1 MDPTALDALIC
12 RMKAA
17 PPPDPRVVLTLPYL
31 LEGPTDIQPSPPLVG
46 LVRLIRH
53 SIDALSPST
62 LSTISRQNFSDVANL
77 FQAPELVAPFAD
89 AALSRAVR
97 LLSRVVEALRE
108 DAGGSASGGAAGGA
122 GSAPRA
128 SVDLGDAAWIEP
140 LSQAITALS
149 TLGGAG
155 GAVAVATVR
164 LIAQLTASHEPLVF
178 APKSVVWKD
187 MLGALLRLQSKGGGS
202 TASSN
207 TDFDALVAATLSSLT
222 ARFVRG
228 GFEPA
233 EVPME
238 RILDDAPLDE
248 EAKGAAVEDL
258 VARLWHPAV
267 QAGYFI
273 EFFLTFRT
281 YVEPQALLARLGG
294 AFIATVGGASELRA
308 RTAQLRVVN
317 ALKYWVE
324 KHFHD
329 FDEVLLSQLIL
340 LLDTTVEPHND
351 KLSRQVLPPTP
362 SLVP

>member
-1 MDPTALDALIC
+1 M
-12 RMKAA
+12 
-17 PPPDPRVVLTLPYL
+17 
-31 LEGPTDIQPSPPLVG
+31 
-46 LVRLIRH
+46 
-53 SIDALSPST
+53 
-62 LSTISRQNFSDVANL
+62 
-77 FQAPELVAPFAD
+77 
-89 AALSRAVR
+89 
-97 LLSRVVEALRE
+97 EALRE

-222 ARFVRG
+222 ARFVRC

-294 AFIATVGGASELRA
+294 AFIATVGSASELRA